1 MHTSFD
7 KKHTDMERYKFYVHR
22 RCACEQTAWTLVV
35 GVKFRTQTFIT
46 KTSFQKHYNDNV
58 REIVVM
64 ATSRMF
70 TFAMQY
76 VKVCSSVTV
85 ARYEH
90 TVICNLVYCRYWC
103 EEPYISQDVHKL
115 LLLFACNTYGD
126 ILN

>member
-1 MHTSFD
+1 M
-7 KKHTDMERYKFYVHR
+7 
-22 RCACEQTAWTLVV
+22 
-35 GVKFRTQTFIT
+35 KFRTQTFIT

-70 TFAMQY
+70 TFAMQH

-90 TVICNLVYCRYWC
+90 TVICNLVFVGTGVKSLTLVKIVTSLCMQHIW
-103 EEPYISQDVHKL
+103 
-115 LLLFACNTYGD
+115 
-126 ILN
+126 